1 MKRRCAAIHLDQE
14 AGAGLEVFRMMA
26 APPDPLPTVT
36 AAAVISQE
44 SQAQYPKR
52 NGTGKGSNRS

>member
-1 MKRRCAAIHLDQE
+1 MKRRCAAIHLDPE

-36 AAAVISQE
+36 AAAV
-44 SQAQYPKR
+44 
-52 NGTGKGSNRS
+52 